1 MDMKDLNEL
10 RSEFEQMQQQVMI
23 DQACADGSCEMD
35 APEDYPDYLKAIYAE
50 IMPPVKSG
58 VYFSRWDLKRM
69 AQQLDESFA
78 IDVRER
84 MFQKFMQ
91 WVATPEDFRA
101 VIDQFSQNMDMK
113 CAIYKEYSEKYPA
126 TKEIFDAK
134 IQKTENAK
142 KYFEKVYREFFTE
155 DGGAAEA

>member
-10 RSEFEQMQQQVMI
+10 RGEFEQMQQRAM
-23 DQACADGSCEMD
+23 DQACVDGSCETD
-35 APEDYPDYLKAIYAE
+35 APEEYPDYLKAIYAE
-50 IMPPVKSG
+50 IMPPAKSG

-69 AQQLDESFA
+69 AAGLDESFA

-91 WVATPEDFRA
+91 WVATPEDFQS

-113 CAIYKEYSEKYPA
+113 CEMYKEYSKKYPSS
-126 TKEIFDAK
+126 KEIFDIK
-134 IQKTENAK
+134 IQKVENSK
-142 KYFEKVYREFFTE
+142 KYFQKVYLEFFTE
-155 DGGAAEA
+155 DN

>member
-1 MDMKDLNEL
+1 MKDMNEL
-10 RSEFEQMQQQVMI
+10 RNEFEQMQQRAM
-23 DQACADGSCEMD
+23 DQACVDGSCEID

-50 IMPPVKSG
+50 IMPPQKSG
-58 VYFSRWDLKRM
+58 IYFSRWDLKRM

-91 WVATPEDFRA
+91 WVATPEDFQA
-101 VIDQFSQNMDMK
+101 VIDQFSKNIDLK
-113 CAIYKEYSEKYPA
+113 CDIYRDYSKRYPS

-134 IQKTENAK
+134 IKKANNAK
-142 KYFEKVYREFFTE
+142 KYFQKVYVEFFTE
-155 DGGAAEA
+155 Q

>member
-10 RSEFEQMQQQVMI
+10 RGEFEQMQQRAME
-23 DQACADGSCEMD
+23 QACVDGSCEID

-50 IMPPVKSG
+50 IMPPAKSG

-91 WVATPEDFRA
+91 WVATPEDFRS
-101 VIDQFSQNMDMK
+101 VIEQFSKNMDMK
-113 CAIYKEYSEKYPA
+113 CEIYKEYTEKYPA
-126 TKEIFDAK
+126 TKEIFDTKIAK
-134 IQKTENAK
+134 VEQAK
-142 KYFEKVYREFFTE
+142 HYFEKVYKEFFTE
-155 DGGAAEA
+155 

>member
-1 MDMKDLNEL
+1 MKDLNEL
-10 RSEFEQMQQQVMI
+10 RSEFEQMQQQAAMQ
-23 DQACADGSCEMD
+23 QACDDGSCEMD
-35 APEDYPDYLKAIYAE
+35 TPEDYPDYLKAIYAE

-69 AQQLDESFA
+69 AEQLDESFA

-101 VIDQFSQNMDMK
+101 VIEQFSKNMDMK
-113 CAIYKEYSEKYPA
+113 CEIYKEYSERYPS
-126 TKEIFDAK
+126 TKEIFNPK
-134 IQKTENAK
+134 IQKVEKAK
-142 KYFEKVYREFFTE
+142 KYFEKVYTEFFT
-155 DGGAAEA
+155 AEND